1 MKLKNLYLD
10 RIKTIK
16 TELKKTNEYILK
28 RQDII
33 QEYISLINESLIKLK
48 AISEDE
54 NIEPHIKYIQLNEK
68 TSEIEKISIQIEILY
83 TEINQKETIFNR
95 EKSILIQNCLEDHS
109 NFSED
114 EILEEFTKLLTDV

>member
-10 RIKTIK
+10 RIKTLRN
-16 TELKKTNEYILK
+16 ELKNTNEYILK
-28 RQDII
+28 RQSII
-33 QEYISLINESLIKLK
+33 QDYISLINETLTKLK
-48 AISEDE
+48 SISEDE

-83 TEINQKETIFNR
+83 TEINQKESIFNK

-114 EILEEFTKLLTDV
+114 EILEEVSNLLSDV